1 MAKSKLNQFDLKVE
15 QDKLKSLKEQ
25 SGEYAKAAAYI
36 REWNTLNQ
44 AAKRNSQDQL
54 KAAKEIV
61 KQHSGFSKILKE
73 QQKLVE
79 EIGDEYDAQ
88 LKSQTKILNN
98 FDDLDD
104 TFTSILSKSGKN
116 NKLTDALELK
126 YDAVRNTVESI
137 SEALQAQND
146 LSEHQVDNIIEA
158 TNKYKGFQSVLAEG
172 RGNRTQSEYND
183 LVKQSYKEFD
193 DLFHK
198 IDDTTEAG
206 AALKQRLAEAR
217 AEMESFNKAAEKSS
231 NTLKGMD
238 AAMDQFSGVPM
249 MKEFGDVV
257 KSATEGGGGM
267 ILALGALGAAAG
279 ALAYNLGL
287 VGDKV
292 GDMAKYDKTIVG
304 LTADIDVANQKLE
317 MGMFGGRNF
326 VAEKAMNQMRGQMQ
340 QMAASFQAASKTA
353 LFGSSIGGVGYGAAQ
368 LSMAGISAD
377 QIASSMTAASDA
389 TGKMPSAKVGADMAI
404 IAARTGQSGE
414 NIASINEAFQRLD
427 GMSEGTALNMQEGL
441 RTMAKQANINLG
453 GLMTEM
459 AESSKEMLGYQI
471 KSGSALAKQVT
482 FARSMGVSFG
492 DIAKAGQSM
501 VLNYKDSIKSE
512 MQLSAMLGKNVD
524 LSEVRSSF
532 AAGDTEGALKALKA
546 QGLDPSNMDMFQ
558 QQMLQQAT
566 GMDLTTLSKINKNTG
581 KDVNLKGGDVKAG
594 NETFLSAKSS
604 AEIGL
609 QMAQAMISAKT
620 QLADTLINKDLEQ
633 AKQQAL
639 IDNTGNL
646 NALTV
651 ALNQENAKKDA
662 EIAAKTGGFALGGGA
677 IGAGLGY
684 VGNKLMSKG
693 AGKVPTGAVDD
704 IAKVGSKG
712 GGMLGKAGKFGGKLL
727 GKVAAP
733 LAIAMSLYDGFKG
746 FTADADASTGE
757 KFKNAGSSILNG
769 LTFGLLGKDSDEI
782 AADATKRKGGVTPA
796 QVAAVTPGNTS
807 VTTAAAA
814 SEKWMQNKLTYM
826 SGNLERVVDR
836 THKTMLATQATSQDL
851 KIMSANTIAILNL
864 TKNIEALTAATYE
877 GNGNAVRLS
886 LDGKV
891 LSQSYVKYKEN
902 TKGDQNNK

>member
-61 KQHSGFSKILKE
+61 KEYSGFSKILKE
-73 QQKLVE
+73 QQTLVE

-137 SEALQAQND
+137 SVALQSQND

-158 TNKYKGFQSVLAEG
+158 TNKYKGFQSVLTEG

-217 AEMESFNKAAEKSS
+217 AEMESFNKAAQKSS

-238 AAMDQFSGVPM
+238 ASMDQFSGVPM

-304 LTADIDVANQKLE
+304 LTADIDMANQKLE

-326 VAEKAMNQMRGQMQ
+326 VAEKAMNAMRGQMQ

-353 LFGSSIGGVGYGAAQ
+353 LFGSSIGGVGYGATQ
-368 LSMAGISAD
+368 LAMAGISAD

-581 KDVNLKGGDVKAG
+581 KDVNLKGGDAKAG

-620 QLADTLINKDLEQ
+620 QLADTLINKECQ
-633 AKQQAL
+633 H
-639 IDNTGNL
+639 
-646 NALTV
+646 
-651 ALNQENAKKDA
+651 
-662 EIAAKTGGFALGGGA
+662 
-677 IGAGLGY
+677 Y
-684 VGNKLMSKG
+684 
-693 AGKVPTGAVDD
+693 
-704 IAKVGSKG
+704 
-712 GGMLGKAGKFGGKLL
+712 
-727 GKVAAP
+727 
-733 LAIAMSLYDGFKG
+733 
-746 FTADADASTGE
+746 
-757 KFKNAGSSILNG
+757 
-769 LTFGLLGKDSDEI
+769 
-782 AADATKRKGGVTPA
+782 
-796 QVAAVTPGNTS
+796 
-807 VTTAAAA
+807 
-814 SEKWMQNKLTYM
+814 
-826 SGNLERVVDR
+826 
-836 THKTMLATQATSQDL
+836 
-851 KIMSANTIAILNL
+851 LNL
-864 TKNIEALTAATYE
+864 MFHKNSIRDFL
-877 GNGNAVRLS
+877 
-886 LDGKV
+886 
-891 LSQSYVKYKEN
+891 
-902 TKGDQNNK
+902 QNYNQPGYTD